1 MSENEPIN
9 NTESDSQEDRVVVSI
24 DVDKLIESNGNLP
37 ASISVGLK
45 PVGEEPGPK
54 VLDLSLRDIMVELFT
69 FDQDG
74 GYDGWSEDEYEED
87 EEEGFDEEEDWYE
100 NAYKRA
106 VIFALIKARDEKY
119 GFNPRM

>member
-9 NTESDSQEDRVVVSI
+9 SAGSDSQKDRFVVSI
-24 DVDKLIESNGNLP
+24 DVDKLIESKGNLP

-45 PVGEEPGPK
+45 PVGEEPRPK
-54 VLDLSLRDIMVELFT
+54 VLDTSLQDIMVEFFT
-69 FDQDG
+69 FDPYGDD
-74 GYDGWSEDEYEED
+74 DGWSDTEYEED